1 MSKEYNENKM
11 IDGELLFNELLHRV
25 KMMKRHLGN
34 RGWDEMSEGVCLLSI
49 FVSNLISILSL
60 GYENNGDWEKYET
73 IENDEYPEWSRDL
86 MKRMNQEFRQEDW
99 RNLDELEL
107 EEDRKM
113 TYEGLRDRKNQ
124 MD

>member
-1 MSKEYNENKM
+1 MRKVYNENKM
-11 IDGELLFNELLHRV
+11 INGELLFNELIHRV
-25 KMMKRHLGN
+25 KMLKRHLGKRN
-34 RGWDEMSEGVCLLSI
+34 WDEMSEGVFLLSI

-86 MKRMNQEFRQEDW
+86 MKRMNEEFREDW
-99 RNLDELEL
+99 MDFDELEL

-113 TYEGLRDRKNQ
+113 TYEYLRDRENQ